1 MIGEVLRQEGAM
13 VEVDRVEAKKIL
25 DQIQIIHVVQD
36 VIVPTVYNKQ
46 DLDKVFSLENETI
59 S

>member
-36 VIVPTVYNKQ
+36 VIVPTVYNKE